1 MRQKAAAARAK
12 QLEEKSRLDTERLS
26 REALDALLAKE
37 MQAQIEREDQQ
48 AANYQQMVQDSR
60 VIENEARAKRVP
72 VQQQ

>member
-37 MQAQIEREDQQ
+37 MQAQIEREEQQ

-72 VQQQ
+72 VQH

>member
-1 MRQKAAAARAK
+1 M
-12 QLEEKSRLDTERLS
+12 S

-60 VIENEARAKRVP
+60 VVENEARAKRV
-72 VQQQ
+72 QQQQKEVAPLKKQAVNNPFL

>member
-37 MQAQIEREDQQ
+37 MQAQIEREEQQ

>member
-1 MRQKAAAARAK
+1 M
-12 QLEEKSRLDTERLS
+12 S

-60 VIENEARAKRVP
+60 VVENEARAKRVQHQQKERAP
-72 VQQQ
+72 VKNQAVNNPFL

>member
-1 MRQKAAAARAK
+1 M
-12 QLEEKSRLDTERLS
+12 S

-60 VIENEARAKRVP
+60 VVENEARAKRV
-72 VQQQ
+72 QQQ

>member
-1 MRQKAAAARAK
+1 M
-12 QLEEKSRLDTERLS
+12 S

-60 VIENEARAKRVP
+60 VAENEARAKRV
-72 VQQQ
+72 QQQ